1 MKYFAV
7 IDTNVLVSALLASLK
22 SKDTPPTQ
30 VLNYIFDSVIIPVYN
45 DEIIDEYSEVLH
57 RTKFGFP
64 DSAITDALQAIV
76 SLGIESGRVASGDDV
91 CGDPDDVVFYEVAL
105 SVDDSFLVTGNI
117 RHFPTKPFIVTPA
130 RMIEIIQTED
140 SEGQV

>member
-30 VLNYIFDSVIIPVYN
+30 VLDYIFDSVIIPVYN

-57 RTKFGFP
+57 RAKFGFP
-64 DSAITDALQAIV
+64 DSAITDVLQAII
-76 SLGIESGRVASGDDV
+76 SLGIESERVASEDAA
-91 CGDPDDVVFYEVAL
+91 CGDSDDVVFYEVAL

-117 RHFPTKPFIVTPA
+117 RHFPTKPSIVTPA
-130 RMIEIIQTED
+130 RMIEIIKTEG
-140 SEGQV
+140 SEVQD

>member
-22 SKDTPPTQ
+22 AKDTPPTQ
-30 VLNYIFDSVIIPVYN
+30 IVEYVLGEVIIPVYN
-45 DEIIDEYSEVLH
+45 DEILSEYTEVLS
-57 RTKFGFP
+57 RVKFAFP
-64 DSAITDALQAIV
+64 DEAVTSVIKAII
-76 SLGIESGRVASGDDV
+76 SLGIESERVASEDSG

-117 RHFPTKPFIVTPA
+117 KHFPTKPFIVTPA
-130 RMIEIIQTED
+130 RMIEIIQTAD

>member
-30 VLNYIFDSVIIPVYN
+30 VLDYVFDGVVIPVYN
-45 DEIIDEYSEVLH
+45 DEIIGEYSEVLH
-57 RTKFGFP
+57 RAKFGFY
-64 DSAITDALQAIV
+64 DTAIADVLKAII
-76 SLGIESGRVASGDDV
+76 SLGMESGRAASENDL

-105 SVDDSFLVTGNI
+105 SVDESFLVTGNI
-117 RHFPTKPFIVTPA
+117 KHFPTKPFIVTPA
-130 RMIEIIQTED
+130 RMIEIIKSKD
-140 SEGQV
+140 SEGQD